1 MSQALPSTAAQA
13 VDLPAAP
20 VARKPGAVRHG
31 PGTALMLGAL
41 GVVYGDI
48 GTSPLYAFKEAVK
61 AATSGGAS
69 VPAAATGAVSLIL
82 WSLILIVSLKYA
94 VLILRA
100 DNRGEGGIVAMLA
113 LLGARHARSGT
124 WKALLL
130 VVGLIGAAL
139 LYGDGAITPAI
150 SVLSAVEG
158 LKVDAPSLG
167 PFVVPITIVILVGLF
182 MVQHKG
188 VAAIGRVFG
197 PVMLVWFVVLVL
209 LAVPSILR
217 APEILSAAN
226 PWRAVDFLI
235 HAGWHVSFLML
246 GAAFLAVTGG
256 EAMYADLGHFG
267 APAIRIAWFALVLPA
282 LLIHYCGQGALL
294 IADPSAIENP
304 FYLLA
309 PDWAHYPLVA
319 LATMATVIASQAVI
333 SGVYSLTQQSIQLG
347 FMPMMRVVHTDQ
359 DERGQIYVPAVN
371 WLLAIATLTAV
382 VVFGSSDALAGAYGI
397 AVSALM
403 GITTLL
409 AALIALRWG
418 YNPILVFAVNGF
430 FLAIDAVF
438 FAANSVK
445 LFEGGWFPLLLA
457 GAVAFL
463 MLTWMK
469 GNHVL
474 ESVRQTMRMSE
485 ATFLGRLSTHP
496 PVTLP
501 GTAAFLTAA
510 TEGIPMALGRLLERS
525 RCLHERILLITVLYE
540 EEPVIPATE
549 RAQVTLV
556 AQGIRKA
563 ISKYTPGMERVVLRY
578 GFMQTASIPE
588 GLQCAVASGLLP
600 PEYLEDMTYF
610 VGHEVVIP
618 SPTHPGMAP
627 WREGLFAFMKRNAER
642 TGAHFGLPTRQIVEV
657 GTEIEI

>member
-1 MSQALPSTAAQA
+1 MSQALPSAAAQA

-31 PGTALMLGAL
+31 PGGALMLGAL

-82 WSLILIVSLKYA
+82 WALILIVSLKYA

-113 LLGARHARSGT
+113 LLGARHARPGT

-130 VVGLIGAAL
+130 VVGLVGAAL

-150 SVLSAVEG
+150 SVLSAIEG
-158 LKVDAPSLG
+158 LKIDAPALG
-167 PFVVPITIVILVGLF
+167 PYVVPITLVILVGLF
-182 MVQHKG
+182 LVQHKG

-209 LAVPSILR
+209 LALPSILR

-226 PWRAVDFLI
+226 PVRAVDFLI
-235 HAGWHVSFLML
+235 HAGWHVSFTML

-267 APAIRIAWFALVLPA
+267 APAIRIAWFGLVLPA
-282 LLIHYCGQGALL
+282 LLIHYCGQGALI

-304 FYLLA
+304 FYRLA

-347 FMPMMRVVHTDQ
+347 FMPMMRVVHTDE

-371 WLLAIATLTAV
+371 WLLAAATLTAV

-418 YNPILVFAVNGF
+418 YNPVLVLAVNGF
-430 FLAIDAVF
+430 FLGIDLVF
-438 FAANSVK
+438 FSANSVK

-457 GAVAFL
+457 GVVAFL

-469 GNHVL
+469 GDHVL

-485 ATFLGRLSTHP
+485 ASFLSSLGSHP

-525 RCLHERILLITVLYE
+525 RCLHERILLITVVYE
-540 EEPVIPATE
+540 EEPVIPASE

>member
-1 MSQALPSTAAQA
+1 MSQALNPAAAPA
-13 VDLPAAP
+13 VDLPAARVP
-20 VARKPGAVRHG
+20 RKPGAVRHG
-31 PGTALMLGAL
+31 PGAALMLGAL

-113 LLGARHARSGT
+113 LLGARQARPGS

-130 VVGLIGAAL
+130 VVGLVGAAL

-150 SVLSAVEG
+150 SVLSAIEG

-167 PFVVPITIVILVGLF
+167 PYVVPITIVILVGLF
-182 MVQHKG
+182 LVQHKG

-209 LAVPSILR
+209 LAIPSILR
-217 APEILSAAN
+217 TPEILGAVN
-226 PWRAVDFLI
+226 PWRAVDFLL

-282 LLIHYCGQGALL
+282 LLIHYCGQGALV
-294 IADPSAIENP
+294 IADPGAIENP

-359 DERGQIYVPAVN
+359 DERGQIYVPGVN
-371 WLLAIATLTAV
+371 WLLAAATLTAV

-430 FLAIDAVF
+430 FLVIDAVF

-485 ATFLGRLSTHP
+485 ASFLGQLATHP

-540 EEPVIPATE
+540 EEPVIPASE